1 MQEVKSSLDV
11 ARKAQQSSK
20 HQINNTGTP
29 YPDSR
34 SQQDARRQW
43 VKRNALQLE
52 DVAIA
57 AVAAHFSTSAV
68 APSALNTVLPARS
81 NARPPKREL
90 KAGTNKK
97 KTKRSSAHAEQHY
110 TPANVPATTAASP
123 ATDSRSNFPEF
134 TDMVIFTRVQ
144 IYISYPCSYTSILVK
159 TNSERMS
166 ESYF

>member
-1 MQEVKSSLDV
+1 MSLSELTRTYSKVSVLSSEYELQGSFLKSCRKACFDQLSTIIKEQIQERGPRARKKIMQEVKSSLDV

-81 NARPPKREL
+81 NARPPK
-90 KAGTNKK
+90 
-97 KTKRSSAHAEQHY
+97 
-110 TPANVPATTAASP
+110 
-123 ATDSRSNFPEF
+123 
-134 TDMVIFTRVQ
+134 
-144 IYISYPCSYTSILVK
+144 
-159 TNSERMS
+159 
-166 ESYF
+166 